1 MYMKKTM
8 TLFLMLL
15 MLAPEIS
22 LAQSS
27 EADEL
32 NIIELELEKD
42 APPPP
47 PKPVAPPVSESV
59 EEPATSQPAAAA
71 TAGSENVSGQPQV
84 RESKPLTTFSAL
96 GTLAPFSDISII
108 QKRFLP
114 KTGRFQLFGGGT
126 VLTNNP
132 FFNTVGGVAKA
143 SYFLSETWGLELNYF
158 GLMTSEREAT
168 QELRAI
174 QGVKTE
180 NLVYPESYVGLDL
193 MFVPIYGKMAW
204 FNEKI
209 VPFDLYFSAGYG
221 STGTQAGESV
231 GTVHLATGQIF
242 AISKAFAFRWDFSWN
257 FFDAKGVDGTT
268 NSFNNLFLTVGM
280 SWFFPEASYR

>member
-1 MYMKKTM
+1 MDMKKTM
-8 TLFLMLL
+8 TLFMMLL
-15 MLAPEIS
+15 LLAPQAS
-22 LAQSS
+22 FAQSS
-27 EADEL
+27 EAEEL
-32 NIIELELEKD
+32 NIIELELERE

-47 PKPVAPPVSESV
+47 PKPIPPGNLDAAEEASSSVPNVAAPETASERPP
-59 EEPATSQPAAAA
+59 A
-71 TAGSENVSGQPQV
+71 
-84 RESKPLTTFSAL
+84 REAKPVTTFSTL

-108 QKRFLP
+108 QKKYLP

-132 FFNTVGGVAKA
+132 FFNTFGGVAKA

-168 QELRAI
+168 QELRVI

-193 MFVPIYGKMAW
+193 MVVPVYGKMAW

-209 VPFDLYFSAGYG
+209 VPFDLYFSVGYG

-231 GTVHLATGQIF
+231 GTIHLATGQMF

-257 FFDAKGVDGTT
+257 FFDAKGVDNTT
-268 NSFNNLFLTVGM
+268 SSFNNLFLTVGM